1 MYIIPAFNHLITIF
15 LIMKIEKKLLENSI
29 VELIIEDTAENVAKS
44 RKAALA
50 YLAKNAEIKGF
61 RKGSKIPEAMLVR
74 QYGEEYIG
82 NLTVEFGIDKLYKA
96 ALKQEKLIPVAQA
109 EIKEV
114 ISQSPLKIN
123 VHIEVFPE
131 ITIDKKYKDIK
142 LERNEVKVTAAE
154 VKNALSEI
162 ETKFTKFEEVTD
174 KRSKAKMGDR
184 LTIDTQ
190 GFENEAPLENTN
202 MQEYPLVLGSN
213 ILVPGFEEQMV
224 GAKVGDNLDLDVN
237 FPADYHNEDFK
248 GKKTVFKV
256 TIKKFEKAVAPE
268 FTEEFIEQLRGQK
281 LDLDG
286 FKALIKEEIKDTKQA
301 NASMEDEQKLINELL
316 KVTKLELGAKMIEQK
331 IDQVFEEIKQNL
343 SGQNV
348 KMADYLESLKLS
360 EEEYK
365 EKHVKES
372 AIVRLQGELILHKL
386 AELEN
391 TEVTDADMEKEIK
404 VILKKFGSKDVLAR
418 LEELY
423 VPGNKY
429 YEELKQRMKY
439 KNLINSFFTTKK

>member
-1 MYIIPAFNHLITIF
+1 
-15 LIMKIEKKLLENSI
+15 MKIEKNILENSV
-29 VELIIEDTAENVAKS
+29 VELIIEDSAENVAKS

-50 YLAKNAEIKGF
+50 HLEKNAEIKGF
-61 RKGSKIPEAMLVR
+61 RKGAKIPEAMLIR
-74 QYGEEYIG
+74 QYGEEYVA

-123 VHIEVFPE
+123 IHIEVFPE
-131 ITIDKKYKDIK
+131 VVIDKKYKDIT
-142 LERNEVKVTAAE
+142 LEKKAVKVTAAE

-184 LTIDTQ
+184 VTVDTQ
-190 GFENEAPLENTN
+190 GYENGVELENTA

-213 ILVPGFEEQMV
+213 ILVPGFEEQIV
-224 GAKVGDNLDLDVN
+224 GAKVGDNLELDVD

-248 GKKTVFKV
+248 GKKTKFKV
-256 TIKKFEKAVAPE
+256 VIKKFEKAVAPE
-268 FTEEFIEQLRGQK
+268 FTEEFIEQLRGKK

-286 FKALIKEEIKDTKQA
+286 FKSLIKEEIKETKDA
-301 NASMEDEQKLINELL
+301 NASMENEQALIKELL
-316 KVTKLELGAKMIEQK
+316 KVTKLELGTKMIAQK
-331 IDQVFEEIKQNL
+331 TDQVFEEIKQNL
-343 SGQNV
+343 AGQNV
-348 KMADYLESLKLS
+348 KMPDYLESLKLS
-360 EEEYK
+360 EEAYK
-365 EKHVKES
+365 EQHVKES
-372 AIVRLQGELILHKL
+372 AIARLQGELILHKL
-386 AELEN
+386 SEMEQP
-391 TEVTDADMEKEIK
+391 EVSDKDMEKEIK
-404 VILKKFGSKDVLAR
+404 VILEKFGSKDVLAR
-418 LEELY
+418 LQELY

-439 KNLINSFFTTKK
+439 KKLIESFFTTKK